1 MRYTLD
7 SMLPIGAFEH
17 CGNGRIKLHG
27 GGPAQWVDDAVS
39 SVGDAF
45 ASIDPGPAL
54 GDLGESI
61 DKNVTQ
67 PVSKGLS
74 EVDTFVNRELPGGWT
89 LPAVIAVAY
98 ATGYFDPSV
107 LGSTTV
113 AEGGTAAGAG
123 DVFAGYSATGS
134 AAGTAGTTVGAGYGA
149 AGAGAG
155 AVYGTS
161 EGALQIGNAAYSN
174 ALANGATVAEAN
186 AAADAA
192 TQTYMATGYQG
203 AAGTGNLL
211 PSVSGEIGANL
222 GTGASSGFGLNP
234 ALPAAGSVGTTAAG
248 GFGVSSALPQ
258 GAVLGTGLNGGEIG
272 VSYLAGPNGM
282 VATDFYGQPIL
293 ANSINFGGFPAA
305 EAGLSAGDV
314 LDAANKARKAYNLS
328 QYMSSLGQSGIN
340 KLSRTAGLP
349 TGVSQ
354 NAQQDSSSQAGGSVV
369 GALPGNLKET
379 SLAAAPVMQGSNMNL
394 TQLKQLYPQLS
405 TVDPRIVQMLTG
417 KNANIPNYYNYG
429 AEQGG
434 STALSAQGQG
444 GLPSPGSPGYPSVAA
459 DRTSGQ
465 TSLAGSTPAGPFEA
479 LSSAGLR
486 ALNTGALPGMS
497 TYGLKDGGSPEHQEG
512 EHIPEF
518 VTGATGHF
526 VQGKGDGQSDDI
538 PAMLADGEYVF
549 DADTVAAL
557 GNGSSKAGALQLDKM
572 RHAIRKHKR
581 SASHDKIPPKAKSPL
596 EYMKGK

>member
-1 MRYTLD
+1 
-7 SMLPIGAFEH
+7 MLPIGAFEH
-17 CGNGRIKLHG
+17 YGDRRIKLYG
-27 GGPAQWVDDAVS
+27 GGGSWNPVTIVEDAVT
-39 SVGDAF
+39 SVGDAV
-45 ASIDPGPAL
+45 APIVEGVSDAGVA
-54 GDLGESI
+54 I
-61 DKNVTQ
+61 DK
-67 PVSKGLS
+67 G
-74 EVDTFVNRELPGGWT
+74 VNDAVPGGW
-89 LPAVIAVAY
+89 A
-98 ATGYFDPSV
+98 
-107 LGSTTV
+107 
-113 AEGGTAAGAG
+113 
-123 DVFAGYSATGS
+123 
-134 AAGTAGTTVGAGYGA
+134 TVGAAALAAATYGA
-149 AGAGAG
+149 SLAAEGAVEGGVLATEGAGGLTGGGAFVPAAESGASFVIPEGASYTTGALGAGAG
-155 AVYGTS
+155 ATELAGPTYAELGVQAGPTYGELGYTGL
-161 EGALQIGNAAYSN
+161 EAGQMGPTYGELGYQGINMGADI
-174 ALANGATVAEAN
+174 

-192 TQTYMATGYQG
+192 S
-203 AAGTGNLL
+203 AA
-211 PSVSGEIGANL
+211 
-222 GTGASSGFGLNP
+222 
-234 ALPAAGSVGTTAAG
+234 
-248 GFGVSSALPQ
+248 
-258 GAVLGTGLNGGEIG
+258 
-272 VSYLAGPNGM
+272 
-282 VATDFYGQPIL
+282 
-293 ANSINFGGFPAA
+293 AA
-305 EAGLSAGDV
+305 EAAAKEAALKDALST
-314 LDAANKARKAYNLS
+314 ANNIRKVYGFANSLLS
-328 QYMSSLGQSGIN
+328 PSQVGTLRSY
-340 KLSRTAGLP
+340 GLP
-349 TGVSQ
+349 TG
-354 NAQQDSSSQAGGSVV
+354 AQSGGQSGSQDSSSQAGGTVT

-379 SLAAAPVMQGSNMNL
+379 SLVAAPVMQGTNMNL

-486 ALNTGALPGMS
+486 AVNTGALPGMS